1 MCPYLRFKIN
11 IIFFSGSLAVLRE
24 EENLPARVGFIA
36 GGGILGFLTALIRR
50 RRFFGKTIYT
60 ALGAGI
66 FTTILYPE
74 DTKQFGK
81 DVYDEGERLSKIA
94 VNFVQGVAPQDET
107 KTEEDKSSKNDK
119 STEE

>member
-1 MCPYLRFKIN
+1 M
-11 IIFFSGSLAVLRE
+11 RE

-66 FTTILYPE
+66 FTTILYPD

-94 VNFVQGVAPQDET
+94 VNFVQGVAPQDES
-107 KTEEDKSSKNDK
+107 KTEENKSSINNK
-119 STEE
+119 STEEWFFKLLYCVWF